1 MKLYTSEECGYAG
14 QLYISMQSCDG
25 DLNEFFDQEM
35 QSLQS
40 SLSDLRALI
49 FLNTK
54 LKLKCLYYLI
64 NLQNLIAW
72 SIFYQL
78 KE

>member
-1 MKLYTSEECGYAG
+1 MWLCLDSYIFPCKL
-14 QLYISMQSCDG
+14 SCDG

-35 QSLQS
+35 QFFPIISFRFES
-40 SLSDLRALI
+40 TSFPYKA
-49 FLNTK
+49 
-54 LKLKCLYYLI
+54 KLKCLYYLI
-64 NLQNLIAW
+64 NIQNLIAW